1 MNNINKLNAKNN
13 DDIFVDDDGIEWKKV
28 CSRDYVL
35 MTDDEPL
42 VGTATLFSTGEHGW
56 FKYVD
61 VEHGIE
67 ADRHWSKRTAKIYF
81 EENLEIH
88 LEGKIYWAR

>member
-1 MNNINKLNAKNN
+1 MAQRR
-13 DDIFVDDDGIEWKKV
+13 
-28 CSRDYVL
+28 C
-35 MTDDEPL
+35 
-42 VGTATLFSTGEHGW
+42 FSTGEHGW

>member
-1 MNNINKLNAKNN
+1 MNDINKLNTKNS
-13 DDIFVDDDGIEWKKV
+13 DDIFVDEDGIEWHKV
-28 CSRDYVL
+28 CSRDYVV

-42 VGTATLFSTGEHGW
+42 EGTATLFSRNGGKW

-61 VEHGIE
+61 VEHDIDAGE
-67 ADRHWSKRTAKIYF
+67 HWSKRTAKIYF